1 MSNQELD
8 LFSTL
13 QSLDEVA
20 SEPVPAGWSRRNWV
34 HKEAAVLA
42 ASLVAQAPEEL
53 PPVG

>member
-20 SEPVPAGWSRRNWV
+20 AEPMPAGWSRRNWV

-42 ASLVAQAPEEL
+42 AALATPAQEEQ
-53 PPVG
+53 PPLE

>member
-42 ASLVAQAPEEL
+42 ALGTPAPKE
-53 PPVG
+53 PPLRE